1 MKRIIVG
8 LSLFTFLALGTKA
21 QEVVVIKQNKK
32 DTTGKPLMV
41 IDGVMQENKNMNDIS
56 PSDIQ
61 SVNVI
66 KGPLAKDKY
75 GKKGETGVV
84 EIITK
89 GKGVSIIDT
98 NNITITVDGDQVLL
112 NGEKVDPKDP
122 RLKKIKMIKVSGGPM
137 APQDPLAPPPPPA
150 PMNKAFLG
158 VSTRSTSEG
167 AEIVQVSEESPAA
180 KAGLEEDDIITQVDK
195 DPIKS
200 HTDLYAAIGKHKEG
214 DKITI
219 EYLRDGKKNKKEIV
233 LAKNKTA
240 ARAVSP
246 NRNWNEDIDVYQI
259 EPDNFNQNFNRDFN
273 KNFRKGF
280 ALPNLPNLEEI
291 YVNTKKPKLGIS
303 IEDLEEGSGVKIKAV
318 TDGSPAAKAG
328 LKVGD
333 IITNIDKHEVKEVN
347 DIKWQYFDA
356 GQTLKLSVIRNKE
369 VKMIEVKIPKKINS
383 ADL

>member
-180 KAGLEEDDIITQVDK
+180 KAGLEEDDVITQVDK

>member
-61 SVNVI
+61 SVNEI

-137 APQDPLAPPPPPA
+137 APQDHLAHPPSPA
-150 PMNKAFLG
+150 PMNKDFLG
-158 VSTRSTSEG
+158 FST
-167 AEIVQVSEESPAA
+167 
-180 KAGLEEDDIITQVDK
+180 K
-195 DPIKS
+195 
-200 HTDLYAAIGKHKEG
+200 
-214 DKITI
+214 
-219 EYLRDGKKNKKEIV
+219 
-233 LAKNKTA
+233 
-240 ARAVSP
+240 
-246 NRNWNEDIDVYQI
+246 
-259 EPDNFNQNFNRDFN
+259 
-273 KNFRKGF
+273 
-280 ALPNLPNLEEI
+280 
-291 YVNTKKPKLGIS
+291 
-303 IEDLEEGSGVKIKAV
+303 
-318 TDGSPAAKAG
+318 
-328 LKVGD
+328 
-333 IITNIDKHEVKEVN
+333 
-347 DIKWQYFDA
+347 
-356 GQTLKLSVIRNKE
+356 
-369 VKMIEVKIPKKINS
+369 
-383 ADL
+383 